1 MQLANEKNAQTYKK
15 KKRIFLVGRD
25 PEYSGYL

>member
-1 MQLANEKNAQTYKK
+1 MQLANEKKIPKHT
-15 KKRIFLVGRD
+15 KREKVFLVGRD